1 MPWLKKELEASDYKV
16 VEPAMPETDHPVI
29 DKWVSHLSEA
39 VGELDANTYFVGH
52 SIGCQAILRY
62 LERESDKKAGG
73 CVFVAGWFKLDNL
86 ESEEDKEIAQ
96 PWLKDNINF
105 SRVLNTTREFF
116 VINSSNDEYGFIEE
130 NKRLF
135 EEKLG
140 AKVVVLENKGHLTE
154 GDGVTRLPEVLKAI
168 QEVAN
173 KNQK

>member
-1 MPWLKKELEASDYKV
+1 MPWLKKELEASDYQV

-29 DKWVSHLSEA
+29 DTWVSHLSEA
-39 VGELDANTYFVGH
+39 VGELDAHTYFVGH
-52 SIGCQAILRY
+52 SIGCQTILRY

-96 PWLKDNINF
+96 PWLKDNIDF

-116 VINSSNDEYGFIEE
+116 VINSSNDEYGCIEE

-154 GDGVTRLPEVLKAI
+154 GDGVTKLPEVLKAI

-173 KNQK
+173 KNEK